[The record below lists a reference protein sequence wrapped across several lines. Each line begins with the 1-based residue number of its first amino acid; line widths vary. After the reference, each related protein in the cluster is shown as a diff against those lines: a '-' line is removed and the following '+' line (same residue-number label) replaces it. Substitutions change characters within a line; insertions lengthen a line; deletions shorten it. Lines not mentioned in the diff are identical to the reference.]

1 VTADCAIRQALA
13 RIAPHLETLP
23 PIDRELLR
31 PAVRAIEND
40 VEVIAVPERVIA
52 RIRDIDARLPKNRNP
67 Q

>member
-1 VTADCAIRQALA
+1 MTVDCPIRLALK

-31 PAVRAIEND
+31 PAVRAVEND
-40 VEVIAVPERVIA
+40 VEVIHVPDRIVA
-52 RIRDIDARLPKNRNP
+52 RIRDIASRMPK